1 MKPGPRRPLLLDDA
15 PDPFQAALGRYGA
28 AFPGEGLPFLR
39 GVQPADQPMVAAL
52 LDLAVAM
59 GQPLP
64 WSGVMTA
71 LGYPLPPDGV
81 HL

>member
-1 MKPGPRRPLLLDDA
+1 MTRSPLPPRPN
-15 PDPFQAALGRYGA
+15 DPAAFQAALARYGA

-39 GVQPADQPMVAAL
+39 GVQPADRPMVAAL

-64 WSGVMTA
+64 RWGVMHA
-71 LGYPLPPDGV
+71 LGHSPPPDGA